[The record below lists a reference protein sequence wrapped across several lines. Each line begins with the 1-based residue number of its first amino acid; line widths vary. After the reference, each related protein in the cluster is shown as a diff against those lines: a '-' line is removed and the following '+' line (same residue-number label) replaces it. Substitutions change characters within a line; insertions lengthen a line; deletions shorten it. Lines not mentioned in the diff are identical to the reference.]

1 MFINYAKFLIVLL
14 PGLILSACD
23 NHKSEFDATGT
34 FEADEVIV
42 SSELA
47 GRIDSFTL
55 EEGQQ
60 LQVGKVVGTI
70 DAENLALQKEQVEAS
85 INALREKT
93 LDVKPQIRL
102 LQEQLA
108 VQKSQLATLERE
120 RQRTQNLLTADAAT
134 SKQLDDINAQID
146 VLKGQM
152 QVTQQ
157 QIRVQQTATS
167 TQNRGILSENK
178 PLQKRVA
185 QLEDQ
190 LANANI
196 TNPINGTVLDKYA
209 EPGEIT
215 AAGKAL
221 YKIADLST
229 MTLRAYITGDQLPQ
243 VRLGQQVKVLV
254 DQGEKYK
261 EMPGTIA
268 WISDKAEFTPK
279 TIQTKDERANLVYAM
294 KVRVKNDGYLKIGM
308 YGEVIFPKEGQEEK

>member
-1 MFINYAKFLIVLL
+1 MFMNYAKFLIVLL
-14 PGLILSACD
+14 SGLIYLACD
-23 NHKSEFDATGT
+23 NQKSEFDATGT

-60 LQVGKVVGTI
+60 VQAGKVVGTI

-209 EPGEIT
+209 EQGEIT

-243 VRLGQQVKVLV
+243 VRLGQRVKVLI

-261 EMPGTIA
+261 ELPGTIS